1 MICAGQEGDKYINCI
16 KLNRGSRLEIGLAGM
31 VHLGGWGQ
39 RGEKNVPRNTFAQV
53 SAVIVIW
60 D

>member
-1 MICAGQEGDKYINCI
+1 MCAGQEGDKYINGV

-31 VHLGGWGQ
+31 VQLGGWGQ
-39 RGEKNVPRNTFAQV
+39 GGGEKNVTRSTFPQV
-53 SAVIVIW
+53 SAVMLMW